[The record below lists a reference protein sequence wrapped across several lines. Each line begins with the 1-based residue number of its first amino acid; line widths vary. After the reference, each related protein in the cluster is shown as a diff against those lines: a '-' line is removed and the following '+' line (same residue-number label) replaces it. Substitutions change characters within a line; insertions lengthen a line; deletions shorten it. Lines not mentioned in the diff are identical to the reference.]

1 MYEVKSQQIDYTV
14 EGEEGEWGVDFRSY
28 EYLRVQDGGGHFEGS
43 AWVESSALGE
53 SGSYTSFTGLQNPE
67 DGTTLIRVNNDL
79 AGSAELSCTPKD
91 GYCLVQTYLDTV

>member
-53 SGSYTSFTGLQNPE
+53 
-67 DGTTLIRVNNDL
+67 
-79 AGSAELSCTPKD
+79 
-91 GYCLVQTYLDTV
+91 